1 MPLRLMAAI
10 GTLAA
15 TALLLAGCAVASP
28 PSAASSAPSSS
39 PSRSSSSPDCPDIK
53 AQDFA
58 VQVET
63 TVADPVQM
71 AKSVGLGAVLE
82 GTCAYGF
89 KSTDVDGVAFFIIDP
104 SQDAAAVFFG
114 EAVEAGAKAGFAM
127 GNTQVVGQS
136 MTQSGKNADGAAFL
150 VAYFPAVN
158 SGDGVMPDSSMK
170 AIGLHDGDA
179 IILGSIQLAG

>member
-1 MPLRLMAAI
+1 MAAI

-15 TALLLAGCAVASP
+15 TSLLLAGCAVASQ

-39 PSRSSSSPDCPDIK
+39 PSSSPDCPDIK

-89 KSTDVDGVAFFIIDP
+89 ESTEVDGVAFFIIDP

-114 EAVEAGAKAGFAM
+114 DAVGAGAKAGFAM
-127 GNTQVVGQS
+127 GNTHIEGQS

-150 VAYFPAVN
+150 VAYYPAVN
-158 SGDGVMPDSSMK
+158 SGDGVMPDYSMK
-170 AIGLHDGDA
+170 AIGLHNGDA
-179 IILGSIQLAG
+179 VIIGSIQLAG